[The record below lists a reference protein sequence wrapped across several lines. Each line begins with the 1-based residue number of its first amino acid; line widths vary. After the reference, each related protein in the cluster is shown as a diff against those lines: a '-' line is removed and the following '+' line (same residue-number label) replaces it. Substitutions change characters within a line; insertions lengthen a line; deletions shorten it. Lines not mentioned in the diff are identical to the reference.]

1 MLPRLAVTL
10 AALLCALCA
19 PAARAADAAWTVQP
33 GGARPYVYLEG
44 GPGTVLEDT
53 LSVTNPG
60 TKPLTVRLRPADAY
74 NTGTGALGRV
84 VEVAPSARRAG
95 PAASGACSR
104 KAEGRPR
111 TGRTWATP
119 TTPRVCVP
127 GAAGWGYLP
136 GEALGEGL
144 PKHALAVR
152 GARKFHGAGTWITL
166 ASERV
171 SVPPRMR
178 AQIPFSVTVPPG
190 ALPGDHPGAIMAAS
204 GGREAGVRIHLRVS
218 GPTLAAFTVE
228 QVKISGGAI
237 HYTLVNRGNTVL
249 TPRVTIRAD
258 GLFGEVLRRAPRT
271 LPVELLPAQRVTL
284 TEKWPGHPTL
294 DSVTVHVEATA
305 PGDARAKG
313 SASVMFVPWAAVAG
327 SAAALLAA
335 AGGTVWFLRRRR
347 PADPGPALEQ
357 TGSERHLARSGA

>member
-19 PAARAADAAWTVQP
+19 PVARAADAAWTVRP
-33 GGARPYVYLEG
+33 GGDRPYVYLEG
-44 GPGTVLEDT
+44 VPGTVLEDT

-74 NTGTGALGRV
+74 NTETG
-84 VEVAPSARRAG
+84 
-95 PAASGACSR
+95 
-104 KAEGRPR
+104 
-111 TGRTWATP
+111 
-119 TTPRVCVP
+119 
-127 GAAGWGYLP
+127 
-136 GEALGEGL
+136 
-144 PKHALAVR
+144 ALAVR
-152 GARKFHGAGTWITL
+152 GARMSHAEGTWITL
-166 ASERV
+166 ASESVR
-171 SVPPRMR
+171 VPPRTR

-190 ALPGDHPGAIMAAS
+190 ALPGDHPGAIVAAS

-228 QVKISGGAI
+228 QVSVSGGVI
-237 HYTLVNRGNTVL
+237 HYSLVNRGNTAL

-284 TEKWPGHPTL
+284 TEKWPDHPSL
-294 DSVTVHVEATA
+294 DSVTVHVESTA

-313 SASVMFVPWAAVAG
+313 SASATFVPWATVAG
-327 SAAALLAA
+327 SAAGLLAA

-347 PADPGPALEQ
+347 PADPEPAPEQ
-357 TGSERHLARSGA
+357 NGSERHLARSGA

>member
-19 PAARAADAAWTVQP
+19 PAARAADAAWTVRP
-33 GGARPYVYLEG
+33 GGDRPYVYLEG
-44 GPGTVLEDT
+44 VPGTVLEDT

-74 NTGTGALGRV
+74 NTETG
-84 VEVAPSARRAG
+84 
-95 PAASGACSR
+95 
-104 KAEGRPR
+104 
-111 TGRTWATP
+111 
-119 TTPRVCVP
+119 
-127 GAAGWGYLP
+127 
-136 GEALGEGL
+136 
-144 PKHALAVR
+144 ALAVR
-152 GARKFHGAGTWITL
+152 GARTSHAAGTWITL

-171 SVPPRMR
+171 RVPPRTR

-190 ALPGDHPGAIMAAS
+190 ALPGDHPGAIVAAS

-228 QVKISGGAI
+228 QVKVSGGAI
-237 HYTLVNRGNTVL
+237 HYTLVNRGNTAL

-258 GLFGEVLRRAPRT
+258 GLFGEVLRRVRRT

-284 TEKWPGHPTL
+284 TEKWPDHPSL

-313 SASVMFVPWAAVAG
+313 SASATFVPWAVVSG
-327 SAAALLAA
+327 SAAGLLAA

-347 PADPGPALEQ
+347 PADPGPAPEQ